1 LNGLTVIGI
10 PIELS
15 PEELGTSIINA
26 RDGINDE
33 AARSGTRD
41 PAEVSHNVIS
51 DSDVAALRSKFPFL
65 KDFSDNFIRSNKPDS
80 LMKLETANMKLKEAE
95 RTKDADDKLA
105 HNRSNIG
112 TICVDMGL
120 DDRTTILHD
129 GRFLPGANCSAAKL
143 WLAARNRIPLHGA
156 PPLGNYD
163 MAAVGLGGFVSPR
176 GWVELANPASTRL
189 SLRQFNINN
198 CTRKTSGSKENDND
212 NNTPD
217 FSEIGEFQLALRTLR
232 TAAAF
237 IMPWNFSFTAI
248 ENFLINT
255 RYCKDDLGNIENKA
269 QILTQFTDYVLS
281 ENASKWR
288 DAEPFLS
295 SGELKNTWNA
305 FFTARPQSA
314 FIKKVSPKSDDLQSK
329 KQGQKQPR
337 KLPFIDVCY
346 NWNKGTCNKPTGTC
360 FSSRGNALRHV
371 CDQRTDPNNLLTHC
385 GQNHRRC
392 VAHP

>member
-1 LNGLTVIGI
+1 
-10 PIELS
+10 
-15 PEELGTSIINA
+15 
-26 RDGINDE
+26 
-33 AARSGTRD
+33 
-41 PAEVSHNVIS
+41 
-51 DSDVAALRSKFPFL
+51 
-65 KDFSDNFIRSNKPDS
+65 
-80 LMKLETANMKLKEAE
+80 
-95 RTKDADDKLA
+95 
-105 HNRSNIG
+105 
-112 TICVDMGL
+112 
-120 DDRTTILHD
+120 
-129 GRFLPGANCSAAKL
+129 
-143 WLAARNRIPLHGA
+143 
-156 PPLGNYD
+156 